1 MVASRTPPVPETKQ
15 TRMEKIRPVI
25 LGYDAVSPLGIDMK
39 TQWDRA
45 LCGASGIGA
54 LTRFPLREGFPV
66 RIAGQVEDIDTN
78 AYPFL
83 KSRDMALWTS
93 PVFSHAMLVVHRAL
107 AKSSIEIT
115 DDIAP
120 RVAITFS
127 TAVGG
132 LDAVI
137 RADRMWVSG
146 GKLPHPF
153 TNANSCIN
161 MVGGKISIMTGATG
175 PITSTITAC
184 ATGSTSMIIGAMLI
198 EQGMADVVICGA
210 VDFPLVETIVG
221 GFFTMN
227 GAYRPKD
234 GQPEEPP
241 EKASRPFSINRRGF
255 VVSEGA
261 GCIILASKDYAK
273 THGLTP
279 QIEMAGWGMTSDAHH
294 FVAPNL
300 ETARRCIAGSI
311 AHSGLKPGDIDVVNA
326 HGTSTKIGDKV
337 EGDALK
343 DIFGKHIPPVS
354 GNKSQTGHAMGASSA
369 IEIILAM
376 EGMIHDTVL
385 PTINYIPD
393 PDLAID
399 CVPEGARRVTQE
411 HVLKNAFGFGG
422 CNSCIVL
429 RRIG

>member
-1 MVASRTPPVPETKQ
+1 MVASLTSSMTETKQ
-15 TRMEKIRPVI
+15 RMMERIRPVI
-25 LGYDAVSPLGIDMK
+25 LGYDAVSPLGVDME
-39 TQWDRA
+39 TQWDQASRG
-45 LCGASGIGA
+45 LSGIGV

-66 RIAGQVEDIDTN
+66 RIAGQVKEIDTS

-107 AKSSIEIT
+107 AKSGIEIT
-115 DDIAP
+115 DDISP

-127 TAVGG
+127 SAVGG
-132 LDAVI
+132 LDAMI
-137 RADRMWVSG
+137 RADRMLVSG

-184 ATGSTSMIIGAMLI
+184 ATGSTSMIIGAMFI

-210 VDFPLVETIVG
+210 VDFPLVEPILG
-221 GFFTMN
+221 GFATMN
-227 GAYRPKD
+227 GAYRPKE

-241 EKASRPFSINRRGF
+241 EKASRPFSLNRRGF
-255 VVSEGA
+255 VISEGA
-261 GCIILASKDYAK
+261 GCIVIAGEAFAK

-279 QIEMAGWGMTSDAHH
+279 RIEMAGWAMTSDAHH
-294 FVAPNL
+294 FVAPNF
-300 ETARRCIAGSI
+300 ETVRRCIAESI
-311 AHSGLKPGDIDVVNA
+311 VHSGLQPGDIDAVNA
-326 HGTSTKIGDKV
+326 HGTSTKIGDRI
-337 EGDALK
+337 EGAALK
-343 DIFGKHIPPVS
+343 DIFGSDIPPVS
-354 GNKSQTGHAMGASSA
+354 ANKSQTGHAMGASSA
-369 IEIILAM
+369 IETVLAM
-376 EGMIHDTVL
+376 EGMLNDTVL
-385 PTINYIPD
+385 PTINYMPD
-393 PDLAID
+393 PEIVID
-399 CVPEGARRVTQE
+399 CVPEGARRVVQE